1 MPVEGAHTFL
11 RDLALILATA
21 ALATV
26 TFQRLRLPVIVGYLV
41 AGMLVG
47 PLAPARLIQDP
58 ETIETLAEL
67 GVVLLLFS
75 IGLEFRFRKLAT
87 LGPRVA
93 LATVVEI
100 GLMLVLGF
108 SAARIIGWDTL
119 PSLAAAGLVA
129 ISSTMVVSRTLADAR
144 ADRRLKDIVFGVLVM
159 EDLFAII
166 IIAVLT
172 TVAAGDALTGP
183 MLARTLARLGLF
195 LAALIAGGML
205 LVPRAMRA
213 AVALKRA
220 ETTLVA
226 ALGVCF
232 LFALMSGLAGY
243 SVALGGFIAGALVA
257 EAGVQHVVA
266 DTIRPVR
273 DMFAAIF
280 FVAVGMLFE
289 PALVMTE
296 WPITLVL
303 FIIVV
308 VGKVI
313 GVTLGVFLAGY
324 GTRDAVRSGVTL
336 AQIGEFAFVI
346 AGVGSAAGRGQD
358 ALYAVAVAVATLT
371 AFTTPLFVARAGAAA
386 AWVDK
391 HLPHRV
397 QTFSS
402 LYASWVELL
411 VAGRAQVTRGTVV
424 RRQIRF
430 LLLDAACIT
439 AAIIGTSIAHRR
451 LPGWV
456 DGSGG
461 IVVRFGALVVG
472 ALVALPFSIGLVRT
486 LRKLSASLALAAL
499 PLPARGVD
507 QAHAPRSTLEVSL
520 RIGMAIALG
529 IPMVAFTLPFV
540 PSLGLTGVV
549 VAILALLGISFWRT
563 ASDLESH
570 ARAGAELVVHVLAK
584 QGSQADTGTFEVVRT
599 LLPGMGTIVPL
610 EVAVGSEAEGKTLGE
625 LALRGR
631 TGATVVAL
639 SHGEQRTPF
648 PPASTLLHAG
658 DMLALT
664 GSGDAIAAA
673 AALLR
678 ATGTSSLPSARDAT
692 AHLGGP
698 VPSRPEAPSVASA
711 APVPSEPPGRVPEAH
726 RDGPH
731 EK

>member
-47 PLAPARLIQDP
+47 PLAPAQLIQDP

-108 SAARIIGWDTL
+108 SAARIMGWDTQ
-119 PSLAAAGLVA
+119 PSLAVAGLVA

-195 LAALIAGGML
+195 LAALVAGGML
-205 LVPRAMRA
+205 IVPRAMRA

-257 EAGVQHVVA
+257 EAGVQHLVA

-273 DMFAAIF
+273 DLFAAIF

-289 PALVMTE
+289 PALVVTE

-303 FIIVV
+303 FVIVV

-371 AFTTPLFVARAGAAA
+371 AFTTPLFVARAGAVA

-411 VAGRAQVTRGTVV
+411 VAGQTQVTRGTVV

-451 LPGWV
+451 LPEWV
-456 DGSGG
+456 DGGG
-461 IVVRFGALVVG
+461 GLFVRFGALAVG
-472 ALVALPFSIGLVRT
+472 ALVALPFGIGLVRT
-486 LRKLSASLALAAL
+486 LRKLSAALALAAL
-499 PLPARGVD
+499 PRPARGVD

-610 EVAVGSEAEGKTLGE
+610 EVAAGSEAEGKTLAE

-639 SHGEQRTPF
+639 SHGAQRTSF

-678 ATGTSSLPSARDAT
+678 ATGTSSLPSARVAS

-698 VPSRPEAPSVASA
+698 VPSHPEAPSVASA
-711 APVPSEPPGRVPEAH
+711 EPVPSVPPDRGPEA
-726 RDGPH
+726 RPDDPR
-731 EK
+731 ER